1 MFQVSSS
8 ANTSSSFFFS
18 MKVYACKQR
27 IHNSKHAN
35 IKCAQ
40 DELHYRIRFFLK
52 IGKVGA
58 DTTVEGKEFQRE
70 VV

>member
-1 MFQVSSS
+1 
-8 ANTSSSFFFS
+8 

-27 IHNSKHAN
+27 IHNSKYAN

-40 DELHYRIRFFLK
+40 DELHYRIRLFLK

-58 DTTVEGKEFQRE
+58 DTMVEGKELQRE

>member
-1 MFQVSSS
+1 MHVS
-8 ANTSSSFFFS
+8 
-18 MKVYACKQR
+18 KGY

-58 DTTVEGKEFQRE
+58 DTTVDNSFFFFFYESLCM
-70 VV
+70 

>member
-1 MFQVSSS
+1 MHTTWPS
-8 ANTSSSFFFS
+8 AVPIFF
-18 MKVYACKQR
+18 YACKQR
-27 IHNSKHAN
+27 IHNSKYAN

-40 DELHYRIRFFLK
+40 DELHYRIKFFLK

-58 DTTVEGKEFQRE
+58 DTMVEGKEFQRE